1 MAQGTLRISIALVR
15 HLIDCKKEVLIC
27 GVQELI
33 NEKNK
38 ADFSNTKK
46 QPRTAPAELGFD
58 RQHGLTLDFLSS
70 II

>member
-1 MAQGTLRISIALVR
+1 MAQGTLRISIALVW

-33 NEKNK
+33 KEQNK
-38 ADFSNTKK
+38 AHYSNTKK
-46 QPRTAPAELGFD
+46 QPQTGPAELGFD
-58 RQHGLTLDFLSS
+58 RQHGLTLDFLSN